1 MCVRVHI
8 SLDAK
13 LVKRLDRKVGKRRRS
28 AYIRQ
33 LVERSLED
41 EQRRRD
47 ILSAIGSISDTGHVW
62 DPDPAAWVHAD
73 RRSDPRRTG

>member
-1 MCVRVHI
+1 VHI
-8 SLDAK
+8 NLDTR
-13 LVKRLDRKVGKRRRS
+13 LVKRLDRKVGKRKRS

-41 EQRRRD
+41 ERRWSD
-47 ILSAIGSISDTGHVW
+47 ILSSIGTISDNGHVW

-73 RRSDPRRTG
+73 RRSDPRRVG

>member
-1 MCVRVHI
+1 MRVHI
-8 SLDAK
+8 NLDTR
-13 LVKRLDRKVGKRRRS
+13 LVKRLDRKVGKRKRS

-41 EQRRRD
+41 ERRWSD
-47 ILSAIGSISDTGHVW
+47 ILSSIGTISDNGHVW

-73 RRSDPRRTG
+73 RRSDPRRVG